1 LGLNFIT
8 SQTPW
13 KRIRTKQS
21 NMPFTL
27 QWQEC
32 WNDKN
37 NRRQNLQNATAI
49 FNDRT
54 GCDISSRT
62 VCRRFV
68 QYGYEHRVFSKK
80 ITIYPVNHKRRLG
93 FCRRKWH
100 WTVQNQWSS
109 VIFSD
114 ETKIVLGQTHKIYV
128 WRRPDERMRPDCL
141 GLNDDCETNSRASVM
156 FCGWISY
163 YSERTLVSV
172 EGNMNTEKHISVL
185 DDNL

>member
-1 LGLNFIT
+1 MT
-8 SQTPW
+8 
-13 KRIRTKQS
+13 
-21 NMPFTL
+21 
-27 QWQEC
+27 EC

-68 QYGYEHRVFSKK
+68 QYGNEHRVFSKK
-80 ITIYPVNHKRRLG
+80 ITIYPVNHKRWLG

-114 ETKIVLGQTHKIYV
+114 ETKIVLGQTHKVYV
-128 WRRPDERMRPDCL
+128 WKRPDERMRPDCL
-141 GLNDDCETNSRASVM
+141 GLNDDCETNSVHRWCSVDEFPTIASVHW
-156 FCGWISY
+156 FLLREIW
-163 YSERTLVSV
+163 TLK
-172 EGNMNTEKHISVL
+172 NIFQY
-185 DDNL
+185 